1 MINYEELMQV
11 RSAPRAFSWTERD
24 VMLYALGVGLGRDPL
39 NLRELPFVYEK
50 HLKVVPSFSTV
61 AAWGA
66 SPPADEMGINYVKV
80 VQSSQEIV
88 LHRPLPPA
96 ASVMASGRV
105 SCVVDKGPK
114 GAIIFR
120 EVVLTDAANGA
131 PIATLTSS
139 IFARDDGGFGGPA
152 EGGNLPHV
160 VPGRAPDHRVQITT
174 RPDQALLYR
183 LSGDRN
189 KLHVDPETAEK
200 AGFQRPILHGLCNF
214 GITCQAVLDVCAGFD
229 PARMVSHE
237 VRFSGPFFPG
247 ETLAIDIWQD
257 GEVVSFEASSLE
269 RGTPVIKNGK
279 TVLRQDAVKK
289 DIS

>member
-1 MINYEELMQV
+1 
-11 RSAPRAFSWTERD
+11 
-24 VMLYALGVGLGRDPL
+24 
-39 NLRELPFVYEK
+39 
-50 HLKVVPSFSTV
+50 
-61 AAWGA
+61 
-66 SPPADEMGINYVKV
+66 
-80 VQSSQEIV
+80 V

-96 ASVMASGRV
+96 ASVVASGRV
-105 SCVVDKGPK
+105 SGVVDKGPK

-120 EVVLTDAANGA
+120 EVVLTDAADRA

-152 EGGNLPHV
+152 DGGKAPHP
-160 VPGRAPDHRVQITT
+160 VPDRAPDHQVQIST

-189 KLHVDPETAEK
+189 PLHADPEAAEK
-200 AGFQRPILHGLCNF
+200 AGFSRPILHGLCNF
-214 GITCQAVLDVCAGFD
+214 GITCQAVLDICADFD

-237 VRFSGPFFPG
+237 VRFSGPFLPG
-247 ETLAIDIWQD
+247 ETLAIDIWRD

-279 TVLRQDAVKK
+279 SVLRPAAALGER
-289 DIS
+289 